1 MNPSLEVMTKVL
13 GLIEDHNL
21 EDDEAAIAHIG
32 DGMWRI
38 KSAHQNKSMNI
49 FIYLES
55 NNLMVSVYG
64 MSKFFD
70 VDTVGDCENYIQ
82 YCAEYVILEII
93 RFLDEWKK

>member
-1 MNPSLEVMTKVL
+1 MIHKIIAWILGILFFVVLVLLGAKVAMQL
-13 GLIEDHNL
+13 
-21 EDDEAAIAHIG
+21 AA
-32 DGMWRI
+32 
-38 KSAHQNKSMNI
+38 SCS
-49 FIYLES
+49 S
-55 NNLMVSVYG
+55 SSVYG